1 MSVDWTKF
9 SENGKV
15 QAQAAGNDSN
25 AWWDMKGE
33 ELAGTVSGIIKFLD
47 LHQSRVGRDVELL
60 RLYGNAS
67 IIGMNGL
74 STNQFA
80 SLKQSDR
87 SRVTYNAI
95 ASAVDTVAAKI
106 SKSRPKPMFLTSGGD
121 YKMQNRAKKL
131 DKWVAGVFY
140 ENKAYEEGQKIFRDG
155 AVWGD
160 GFTYVYS
167 AYGRIR
173 HERVMAM
180 ELKVDEI
187 EGMSGTPRQMHRV
200 KDVDREVL
208 AACFPDARKM
218 IMLAPRNAY
227 NYRGE
232 TENISDTVTLRES
245 WHLPSSPDATDGKRA
260 LTLGNGTILVDDWTR
275 DHFPF
280 ARFCWNPRLIGYW
293 GQGGV
298 ELCEAQQTQL
308 NKIMWLMQRS
318 FHLAGTFK
326 ILLEMG
332 SKTVP
337 AHFNNDVGA
346 IIKYTGTKPEYVVP
360 PIMPQEAYNYALSL
374 KQGIYEQFGVSQLS
388 ASSQKPAGLD
398 SGKALRAYQDIE
410 SERYMTIGQAWERY
424 FLQLAE
430 LDVEEMREM
439 ETDKKIKS
447 YKVKSPDKR
456 YTDEIDW
463 KDIKLDED
471 DYVMKLYPISSLPD
485 DPEGQLQTIS
495 EYIKA
500 GMLKVRTGKRL
511 LNFPDLD
518 SQEELDDAKENY
530 LHKIL
535 CQIVEDGEYTPP
547 EPYDDLD
554 LALELG
560 LDYYAMGKTSGLEEE
575 KLDLLRIFIE
585 DVKLKQAAATAGAQ
599 QLSAGPGGGIGPV
612 QAMPEAPPTS
622 PLIPNIPSLSAVA

>member
-1 MSVDWTKF
+1 MAMDYTKF
-9 SENGKV
+9 SETGKI
-15 QAQAAGNDSN
+15 QAQATGNDSN

-33 ELAGTVSGIIKFLD
+33 ELAGTVSGIVKFLD
-47 LHQSRVGRDVELL
+47 LHQSRIGRDIELL

-80 SLKQSDR
+80 SLKQNDR
-87 SRVTYNAI
+87 SRVTFNAI

-106 SKSRPKPMFLTSGGD
+106 SKTRPKPMFLTSGGD
-121 YKMQNRAKKL
+121 YQMQNRAKKL
-131 DKWVAGVFY
+131 DKWVSGVFY
-140 ENKAYEEGQKIFRDG
+140 ENKAYDEGKKIFRDG

-173 HERVMAM
+173 YDRVMAM

-187 EGMSGTPRQMHRV
+187 EGMNGQPRQMHRV

-208 AACFPDARKM
+208 AACFPSARKL
-218 IMLAPRNAY
+218 IMQAPRNAY

-232 TENISDTVTLRES
+232 TDNISDTVTLRES
-245 WHLPSSPDATDGKRA
+245 WHLPSSPDAKDGKRA
-260 LTLGNGTILVDDWTR
+260 LTLGNGTIDIFDWTR

-326 ILLEMG
+326 ILLEAG

-346 IIKYTGTKPEYVVP
+346 IIKYTGTMPQYVVP
-360 PIMPQEAYNYALSL
+360 PVMPPEVYNYALSL
-374 KQGIYEQFGVSQLS
+374 KQGIFEQFGVSQLS

-398 SGKALRAYQDIE
+398 SGKAMRAYQDIE
-410 SERYMTIGQAWERY
+410 SERFMTIGQAWEQY
-424 FLQLAE
+424 FMQLAS
-430 LDVEEMREM
+430 LSVEEMREM
-439 ETDKKIKS
+439 ETEKKVKS
-447 YKVKSPDKR
+447 YKVWYPDKR
-456 YTDEIDW
+456 YSAEIDW
-463 KDIKLDED
+463 KDINLSED

-485 DPEGQLQTIS
+485 DPEGQLSTIS

-518 SQEELDDAKENY
+518 AQEELDDAKENY

-535 CQIVEDGEYTPP
+535 CQIVEEGVYTPP
-547 EPYDDLD
+547 EPYDDLE

-560 LDYYAMGKTSGLEEE
+560 LDYYAQGKTNGLEEE
-575 KLDLLRIFIE
+575 KLDQLRMFVE
-585 DVKLKQAAATAGAQ
+585 DVKIKQGAAQIGAQ
-599 QLSAGPGGGIGPV
+599 QIAGASSGGVGPP
-612 QAMPEAPPTS
+612 QANPEAPPTS
-622 PLIPNIPSLSAVA
+622 NLIPNVTGMAA